1 MALKFRIIYSDNELL
16 AVIEFIFRSTW
27 LDTSTPQLLV
37 KEFILIINSQY
48 LINKIT

>member
-16 AVIEFIFRSTW
+16 AVIKFIFRSNR
-27 LDTSTPQLLV
+27 LDTSTQQLL
-37 KEFILIINSQY
+37 EFVLIINSQY